1 MSNNNALATRQPGA
15 MLPDTATWKTML
27 EMADALVKSG
37 LLPASIKT
45 PQAAVAIMQKG
56 SELGIPPMLALSNI
70 VVIQGKPT
78 ANSELMLSMIYRD
91 HGDGAIV
98 FAETTDALCK
108 IRYQRRTWNMS
119 NTYTFTMADA
129 QKASLLGNQTWQ
141 KYPAAMLRAR
151 CISAVARMAF
161 PDSIGGMYTPDEL
174 GADVDVI
181 DGEVVIV
188 EAPPQAPVQRRE
200 RPQALRDVQVDT
212 DTGEIVD
219 APVRGILDV
228 LNDELDDDSA
238 EVFFDDNGILLAPR
252 VTGDPSEDVPTM
264 LRLLVSANTSKR
276 FAQALDYITQIGLH
290 ADPEIAAV
298 LDDMQRR
305 MAARQRQTA

>member
-228 LNDELDDDSA
+228 LNDELDDDDVQ
-238 EVFFDDNGILLAPR
+238 VFFDDHSVLLAPR
-252 VTGDPSEDVPTM
+252 VTGDPSEDIPTM